1 MIKENSIEVSLKEST
16 PSTYLFYGVCKD
28 KVQSVIENGIEKV
41 NSKYVNLYSDLEM
54 ILSLGNKEGET
65 SIFLVDTFSMIKE
78 GFKFNLSHNNVWLID
93 YVPSQYLTLLDKK
106 FINRNK
112 KLVNISKEL
121 KEEFLDELFKV
132 YKRFGVSISHEDQEG
147 GFLLEKFNEKNIKIM
162 SEINDLNNEL
172 KFL

>member
-1 MIKENSIEVSLKEST
+1 M
-16 PSTYLFYGVCKD
+16 FYGVSKD
-28 KVQSVIENGIEKV
+28 EVQYIIENGIEETD
-41 NSKYVNLYSDLEM
+41 SKYVNLYSDLEM
-54 ILSLGNKEGET
+54 ILSLGIEDRET

-78 GFKFNLSHNNVWLID
+78 GFKFYLSPNNVWLID

-121 KEEFLDELFKV
+121 KEEFLNELFKV
-132 YKRFGVSISHEDQEG
+132 YRRFGVSISHEDPEG

>member
-16 PSTYLFYGVCKD
+16 PSTYLFYGLSKD
-28 KVQSVIENGIEKV
+28 KVQSIIENGIEETDS
-41 NSKYVNLYSDLEM
+41 NYVNLYSDLEM
-54 ILSLGNKEGET
+54 ILSLESSEVET

-78 GFKFNLSHNNVWLID
+78 GFKFYLSHNNIWLIN
-93 YVPSQYLTLLDKK
+93 YVPSQYLTLLDTK

-121 KEEFLDELFKV
+121 KEEFLNELFKV
-132 YKRFGVSISHEDQEG
+132 YKRFGVSISHEDPEG
-147 GFLLEKFNEKNIKIM
+147 EFLLEKFNEKNVKIM
-162 SEINDLNNEL
+162 SEINDLNNGL